1 MAHDLPP
8 IAVYRRIAIG
18 LLASVAVV
26 LLTILY
32 IAMVRATITVVLRK
46 QSFPISHTFTVGE
59 KVTPA
64 NGKVTAIAGVVT
76 VVEQS
81 SSRDI
86 SVSTLRF
93 EEGKAEGV
101 VRITN
106 RYSRNQPL
114 IATTRLLSSDGVLFR
129 TTETVSVPVGGSID
143 VHVVADKLGASG
155 DIGPATFI
163 LPGLWA
169 GIQDKITGTSSE
181 PMHGGKRAVSE
192 ISEGQKKEVEQEEA
206 TKLKDVVL
214 AAERQKKT
222 DDHEVVIAALQSVQ
236 SSSKALN
243 DTTMRVTITAK
254 IAVAHFDPQPLE
266 EPLKRSL
273 NNAIPSPYVFGGL
286 DQSQPFQYSLK
297 QFDTPKK
304 TAQFAITAVAW
315 AIASPDSVPLV
326 KEQFLGLRSSDV
338 DTLAKNF
345 KDVDTISVSISPFWM
360 RSIPKRA
367 DRVTLN
373 IIAPTE

>member
-32 IAMVRATITVVLRK
+32 IAMVRASITVVLRK
-46 QSFPISHTFTVGE
+46 QSFPISHSFTVGE
-59 KVTPA
+59 KITPTD
-64 NGKVTAIAGVVT
+64 GKVTAIPGVVT

-86 SVSTLRF
+86 PVSTLRF

-114 IATTRLLSSDGVLFR
+114 VTTTRLLSPQGTLFR
-129 TTETVSVPVGGSID
+129 TTETVTVPVGGSVD
-143 VHVVADKLGASG
+143 VHVVADKPGASG
-155 DIGPATFI
+155 DIEPTTFI

-169 GIQDKITGTSSE
+169 GVQDKITGASTAA
-181 PMHGGKRAVSE
+181 MHGGKRPVSE
-192 ISEGQKKEVEQEEA
+192 VSEHPKKSVAEEEA
-206 TKLKDVVL
+206 TKLKDAVL
-214 AAERQKKT
+214 AAERGKKT
-222 DDHEVVIAALQSVQ
+222 GDHEVVIAALESIK
-236 SSSKALN
+236 SSSQAVN
-243 DTTMRVTITAK
+243 DTTMRLTVTAK

-286 DQSQPFQYSLK
+286 DQSKPFEYSLK
-297 QFDTPKK
+297 QFDTSKK

-315 AIASPDSVPLV
+315 AVASPDSLPLV
-326 KEQFLGLRSSDV
+326 KEQFLGLRSTDV

-345 KDVDTISVSISPFWM
+345 KDVDTIAVKISPFWL
-360 RSIPKRA
+360 RTIPKRA

-373 IIAPTE
+373 IVAPTE